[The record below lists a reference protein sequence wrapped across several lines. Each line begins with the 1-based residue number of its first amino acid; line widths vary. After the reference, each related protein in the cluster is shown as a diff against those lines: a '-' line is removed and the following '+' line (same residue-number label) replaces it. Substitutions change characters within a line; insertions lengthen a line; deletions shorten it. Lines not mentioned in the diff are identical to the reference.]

1 MKKIVSLVCIML
13 LILSFSI
20 PASAASQLGF
30 VEDVHEEIL
39 QETDSSLSNPVVRAS
54 LTSFSFN
61 LSSSTSKKSSETYYI
76 YQGKGS
82 LYISSLTWSPTG
94 QNIKVGYYNVETGKT
109 YVVEYSGGSVTDKTL
124 GTKNVPDGE
133 YRIYVYNAGTKI
145 VEGTISYQMS

>member
-94 QNIKVGYYNVETGKT
+94 QNIKVAI
-109 YVVEYSGGSVTDKTL
+109 
-124 GTKNVPDGE
+124 P
-133 YRIYVYNAGTKI
+133 
-145 VEGTISYQMS
+145 